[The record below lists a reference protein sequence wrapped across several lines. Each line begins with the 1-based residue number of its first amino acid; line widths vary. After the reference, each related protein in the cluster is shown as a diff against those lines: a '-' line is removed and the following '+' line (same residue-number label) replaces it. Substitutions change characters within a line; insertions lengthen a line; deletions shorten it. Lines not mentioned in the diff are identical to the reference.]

1 VAVTT
6 NDVLNTY
13 LTQHLDHLLA
23 PCQTGVLVTR
33 EVQQA
38 LYLPPA
44 WTPAFIGRVPPQEA
58 WARARE
64 LQTLM
69 ELQHQ
74 ALFESM
80 MTWTRASCSK
90 LGGASA
96 DVNQSQLF
104 TPQRQVRMEH
114 RFLQWANTAV
124 RSFLPGTAFG
134 TGAAN
139 AGDFGAITQAM
150 THSLTTGLPG
160 LLQGITALAPIQTTT
175 GSTATWSPMQQEA
188 ILKACGLSQGTAW
201 THPNRPAIWAYF
213 ESEGKTAGNIQLV
226 LRKALV
232 KMNA

>member
-69 ELQHQ
+69 EPQHR

-104 TPQRQVRMEH
+104 TPRRQVRMEH

-124 RSFLPGTAFG
+124 RSFLPGTAFS

-139 AGDFGAITQAM
+139 
-150 THSLTTGLPG
+150 HLPQDRKRRPEMCLWRG
-160 LLQGITALAPIQTTT
+160 T
-175 GSTATWSPMQQEA
+175 GSLRRDMRPWHTTNFCATSHDGQSDCSRGGRG
-188 ILKACGLSQGTAW
+188 I
-201 THPNRPAIWAYF
+201 IWGA
-213 ESEGKTAGNIQLV
+213 LV
-226 LRKALV
+226 LHGL
-232 KMNA
+232 